1 MELVK
6 SPNPW
11 LDKKVKP
18 FDFNTL
24 DAPSI
29 AKEMLELMEIEGGIG
44 LSANQVALD
53 AQIFVTKP
61 YLANNTEPLVFIN
74 PEIVSITEE
83 ADTMPEGC
91 LSHPE
96 LFLKVK
102 RPKGVVAKYLDIYA
116 KERTIELY
124 DIDARCFL
132 HEYDH
137 LQGIE
142 FTDRVSKLK
151 LDLAR
156 KKQTK
161 TRKNKWSSQAKN
173 YN

>member
-1 MELVK
+1 MQLVK
-6 SPNPW
+6 SPDPW
-11 LDKKVKP
+11 LEKIVKP
-18 FDFNTL
+18 FDFDAL
-24 DAPSI
+24 DAKQI
-29 AKEMLELMEIEGGIG
+29 EKEMIDLMLEEGGIG

-53 AQIFVTKP
+53 AQIFVIKP
-61 YLANNTEPLVFIN
+61 YLLENKDPFAVIN
-74 PEIVSITEE
+74 PVIVKVTEDTEIS
-83 ADTMPEGC
+83 PEGC
-91 LSHPE
+91 LSHPL
-96 LFLKVK
+96 LFLGVK
-102 RPKGVVAKYLDIYA
+102 RPRGIIAKYLDTDA
-116 KERTIELY
+116 KECIIELY

-161 TRKNKWSSQAKN
+161 IERRIAQHG
-173 YN
+173 